1 MAMTDL
7 GLFGPDSVAWR
18 LHADPVM
25 LVGGLRA
32 LLVQACEPRA
42 MAGVAD
48 HSAYRDDPWG
58 RLRRTSEFVLG
69 TTYGDTPTAR
79 RLVKRVRSVHRR
91 VVGVDPVTGRSYS
104 AADPDLLLWIHAVEV
119 DSFLRA
125 YRAYA
130 GLVSRADADRYVV
143 EMGRVACMVGLPDR
157 LAPTTHGELRE
168 YLRSVEGLRVTPAA
182 RDGLRLLMF
191 PPMPLRYRPL
201 WAVPVTAAVAILP
214 ARVRHMYR
222 LPWLS
227 PATPAVR
234 AAVLPLAR
242 VLNTVMPKAPMVAEA
257 FERAERAASA

>member
-1 MAMTDL
+1 MGDL

-32 LLVQACEPRA
+32 LLIQACEPRA
-42 MAGVAD
+42 MAGVVE
-48 HSAYRDDPWG
+48 HSAYRADPWG
-58 RLRRTSEFVLG
+58 RLHRTAEFVLG
-69 TTYGDTPTAR
+69 TTYGDTATAR
-79 RLVKRVRSVHRR
+79 RLVRRVRAVHGH
-91 VVGVDPVTGRSYS
+91 VAGVDPVTGRAYS

-119 DSFLRA
+119 HSFLAA

-130 GLVSRADADRYVV
+130 GRVSPGDADQYVA
-143 EMGRVACMVGLPDR
+143 EMATVAVMVGLPAR
-157 LAPTTHGELRE
+157 LAPTTYGELRE
-168 YLRSVEGLRVTPAA
+168 YLRSVEGLRVTSAS
-182 RDGLRLLMF
+182 REGLRLLMF

-214 ARVRHMYR
+214 RRIRRLYR

-234 AAVLPLAR
+234 AAVIPLAR
-242 VLNTVMPKAPMVAEA
+242 VLDVTLPKAPVVREA
-257 FERAERAASA
+257 HERARLAASA